1 MCPNGVNSVKWR
13 GDAFLSVAIWE
24 SYGQYLGNEYD
35 EPRNAGGARR
45 EWRDFGVLFG
55 AQLRAKHGG

>member
-1 MCPNGVNSVKWR
+1 M
-13 GDAFLSVAIWE
+13 SVAIWE

-55 AQLRAKHGG
+55 AQLRAKHGGGEVNDYMTYCTPPSA